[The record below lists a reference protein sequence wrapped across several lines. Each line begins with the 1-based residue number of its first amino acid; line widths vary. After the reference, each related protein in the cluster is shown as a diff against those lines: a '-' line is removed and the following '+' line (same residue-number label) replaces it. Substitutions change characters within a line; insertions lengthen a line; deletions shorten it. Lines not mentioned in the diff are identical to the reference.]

1 MKIRTTALDRLFSQY
16 IRARAGYR
24 CEYSGEQGEL
34 MDCAHVLSRRFVH
47 TRWDPRN
54 AVCLTRRWHMY
65 FTERPHEWADWT
77 RRYLGADTVQAL
89 QELAACNDTLTDAD
103 RIAIGED
110 LIRRIQEL
118 GEKPVCGLGRRLTA
132 KKKRKSKYK
141 RKVNGQTVIRDQREL
156 RGARG
161 AAMLGEEA

>member
-1 MKIRTTALDRLFSQY
+1 MKIKVSALDRLFSQY
-16 IRARAGYR
+16 VRARAGYR
-24 CEYSGEQGEL
+24 SEYSGGVGEL

-54 AVCLTRRWHMY
+54 AVCLTRAEHMR

-77 RRYLGADTVQAL
+77 RRYLGSDTVAAL

-110 LIRRIQEL
+110 LMRRIREL
-118 GEKPVCGLGRRLTA
+118 GETPVCGLGRRLT
-132 KKKRKSKYK
+132 KKKAKSKWK
-141 RKVNGQTVIRDQREL
+141 RKVDGTTVLREA
-156 RGARG
+156 ARSR
-161 AAMLGEEA
+161 